1 VSRLQQVWI
10 LGISND
16 QRLEVAEMETK
27 IVMEGDMNLMEIG
40 KQLCKMTCIIITI
53 LLTGKD
59 KGQTFIIIMSTKLM
73 GHMLV
78 TTNQTTTNDLKMVI
92 IRLVEDLGRE
102 VKLTQDE
109 AVETSLVTS

>member
-59 KGQTFIIIMSTKLM
+59 KGQTFIIIMSTNLM
-73 GHMLV
+73 GHTV
-78 TTNQTTTNDLKMVI
+78 TTNQTTMNDLKMVI
-92 IRLVEDLGRE
+92 IRLGEDLGIE